1 MHGHRERHLS
11 REVFALDQDEIGFN
25 AVESLL
31 TFDSGI
37 EAMALPFRTRGR
49 VRLYSEQMHGTSA
62 ETSANAASLSR
73 FLVYSACRN
82 FFARFT

>member
-1 MHGHRERHLS
+1 MHGHCERHLS
-11 REVFALDQDEIGFN
+11 REVLALDQDEIGFN

-37 EAMALPFRTRGR
+37 EAMAPLRTRGR

-62 ETSANAASLSR
+62 DASANAASLSR
-73 FLVYSACRN
+73 FLVYRACRN